1 MGARQKNPAKTKVT
15 LDDGSVLDLDAD
27 EDWNGHKL
35 NKRQKLFIF
44 WYTYPYDSDLK
55 CYHNA
60 SNAARMAGYK
70 YAQARQ
76 VGYLIKTRYKDLVEK
91 FDAKYHKVGIDEAI
105 SRIIQRRIARA
116 EYDVKDF
123 YQEDYDDKG
132 NLRLTL
138 KSLDAL
144 TPEQRLIVDNI
155 DNKNGHLL
163 YQLPNRSKEMDA
175 IMEIK
180 SRMEGN
186 APGGMNI
193 NVLVEQMRL
202 VISQSMTIIRNN
214 SKIAADAG
222 NFIVNP
228 DKLLEE
234 E

>member
-1 MGARQKNPAKTKVT
+1 MSARPKNPAKTKVT
-15 LDDGSVLDLDAD
+15 LDDGSVLDLDTG

-60 SNAARMAGYK
+60 ANAARMAGYK

-91 FDAKYHKVGIDEAI
+91 FSAKYEKVGVDEAI

-123 YQEDYDDKG
+123 YDEDYDDKG
-132 NLRLTL
+132 NIRLTP

-155 DNKNGHLL
+155 DNKNGQTL

-175 IMEIK
+175 LMEIK
-180 SRMEGN
+180 ARMEGN
-186 APGGMNI
+186 ASGEVNI

-202 VISQSMTIIRNN
+202 GLSQSLTLIQSN
-214 SKIAADAG
+214 SQIAMDAG
-222 NFIVNP
+222 NFMVNP
-228 DKLLEE
+228 EKLLEE
-234 E
+234 N